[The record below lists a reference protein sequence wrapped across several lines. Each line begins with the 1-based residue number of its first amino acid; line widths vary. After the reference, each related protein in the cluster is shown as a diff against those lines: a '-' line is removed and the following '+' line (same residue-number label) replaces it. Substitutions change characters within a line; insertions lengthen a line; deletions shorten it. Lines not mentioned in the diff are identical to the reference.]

1 MVEAIKQAIE
11 TAVPGATVYVVDPNN
26 DGQHFQALVIS
37 ESFEGL
43 SLVEQHQAVMNPLGD
58 AFASNT
64 VHALGL
70 KTFTP
75 AKWEK
80 KKHNY
85 GL

>member
-1 MVEAIKQAIE
+1 MVEQIKTTIQ
-11 TAVPGATVYVVDPNN
+11 TAVPDATIYVMDPYN

-37 ESFEGL
+37 PSFEGL
-43 SLVEQHQAVMNPLGD
+43 SLVEQHQTVMNPLSEAFRTD
-58 AFASNT
+58 A

-80 KKHNY
+80 KKGNY
-85 GL
+85 GF

>member
-1 MVEAIKQAIE
+1 MIEAIKQVIE
-11 TAVPGATVYVVDPNN
+11 TAVPDATVYVVDPNN

-37 ESFEGL
+37 ASFEAL

-58 AFASNT
+58 AFATNA

-80 KKHNY
+80 KKEKY
-85 GL
+85 GF

>member
-11 TAVPGATVYVVDPNN
+11 TAVPGATVFVVDPNN

-37 ESFEGL
+37 ETFVGL
-43 SLVEQHQAVMNPLGD
+43 SLVEQHQAVMNPLGE
-58 AFASNT
+58 AIASNT

-75 AKWEK
+75 EKWEK